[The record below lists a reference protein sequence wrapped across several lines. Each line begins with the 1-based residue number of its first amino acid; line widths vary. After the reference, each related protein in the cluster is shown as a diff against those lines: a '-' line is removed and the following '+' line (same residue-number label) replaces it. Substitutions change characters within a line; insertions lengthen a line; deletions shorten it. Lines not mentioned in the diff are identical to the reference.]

1 MLEIIIAIF
10 VLISLILYAL
20 MGGADFGGGMWD
32 LLATGKNAR
41 KQRSAISEAIG
52 PIWEANHVW
61 LILVVVL
68 LFTCFPSAFS
78 AMMIALHIPLT
89 AMLLGI
95 VLRGTTFTFRKYDSQ
110 RDRVQ
115 YRWST
120 IFGVSSFFTP
130 LFQGITLGA
139 LATGQIGIVDGKVT
153 TGFFAGWMNPFS
165 LACGLFALGLF
176 AFLAAVYLTID
187 TQYDTELQEDF
198 RMRAII
204 TELILIPVGLA
215 VFMTSKQ
222 HAPLMHRELTQ
233 WWAPILLTWTFLS
246 AALCLCCLWNR
257 KFGLAR
263 VAAILLVTLI
273 LCGWA
278 ISQFPYLI
286 APSMTIYNSA
296 APVITLRL
304 VLLALGLGSVI
315 LLPSLAYLFYIFKG
329 KSQKSSLQRDD
340 ARHQ

>member
-1 MLEIIIAIF
+1 MLETVIAVF
-10 VLISLILYAL
+10 LLISLILYAL

-32 LLATGKNAR
+32 LLATGRNAR
-41 KQRSAISEAIG
+41 KQRAAISEAIG

-110 RDRVQ
+110 KDGVQ

-120 IFGVSSFFTP
+120 IFGISSFFTP
-130 LFQGITLGA
+130 FLQGLTLGA
-139 LATGQIGIVDGKVT
+139 LATGQIEVVNGKVT
-153 TGFFAGWMNPFS
+153 SGFFAGWLNPFS
-165 LACGLFALGLF
+165 ISCGLFALTLF
-176 AFLAAVYLTID
+176 AFLAAVYLTVD
-187 TQYDTELQEDF
+187 TQNDTELREDF
-198 RMRAII
+198 RMRAISA
-204 TELILIPVGLA
+204 EFILIPIGLV
-215 VFMTSKQ
+215 VFASSKPY
-222 HAPLMHRELTQ
+222 APLMHQELTQ

-246 AALCLCCLWNR
+246 AIVCLFCLWKR
-257 KFGLAR
+257 KFRFAR

-286 APSMTIYNSA
+286 APSVTIYNSA
-296 APVITLRL
+296 APIITLRL

-329 KSQKSSLQRDD
+329 KSQKSPFQTGEAHPS
-340 ARHQ
+340 